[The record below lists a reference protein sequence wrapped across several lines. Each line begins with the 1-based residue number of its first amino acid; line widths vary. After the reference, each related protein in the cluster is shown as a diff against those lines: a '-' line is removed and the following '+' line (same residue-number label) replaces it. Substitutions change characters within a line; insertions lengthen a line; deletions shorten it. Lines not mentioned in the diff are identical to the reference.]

1 MGSGNNDILGF
12 RGGVETRNLPDGSVE
27 RDQAQRNA
35 SRLNEKAL
43 WVGISV
49 GIRKQPFRPAALTL
63 WGVALFHLIRDAR
76 TAAVWGRAGYDA
88 NLKLTVALF
97 RGVYRQTM
105 RELSRIN
112 QQIKE
117 RATHH
122 AQPSLRRQPPFDQ
135 TIKSR
140 SDPQSPTSYWG
151 APAFCDLSYSLGNR
165 REIQFRSLVAGLLNI
180 EEMLKALNREN
191 PSMQPSNHHPS
202 SPLPRSS

>member
-1 MGSGNNDILGF
+1 M
-12 RGGVETRNLPDGSVE
+12 
-27 RDQAQRNA
+27 
-35 SRLNEKAL
+35 NEKAL

-117 RATHH
+117 PPRTVRNL
-122 AQPSLRRQPPFDQ
+122 PLRRQPPFDQ

-165 REIQFRSLVAGLLNI
+165 REIQFCSLVAGLLNI
-180 EEMLKALNREN
+180 EEMLKALKPRGSFNATLEPPHVFAFAKVVLIRFY
-191 PSMQPSNHHPS
+191 SMRLQTCLPSNKIS
-202 SPLPRSS
+202 MLGLPA